1 MAEGERR
8 RLRKGPLGLLAGG
21 VLLLGAGGALVL
33 TGGLPGCDEQTARG
47 VETVKLGNKTFH
59 LELANTGP
67 TRMRGLSERD
77 FIEQDGGMLFVFPD
91 NQVRVQSF
99 VMRDCPIDIDII
111 YLDSGGRI
119 LAMHEM
125 KAEAP
130 RGPSE
135 GVPGSTDNMAY
146 EQRLKR
152 YPSKFPA
159 QFAIELRGGTIKTLD
174 IKEGDQLSL
183 NVKRLKADAQ

>member
-1 MAEGERR
+1 
-8 RLRKGPLGLLAGG
+8 
-21 VLLLGAGGALVL
+21 
-33 TGGLPGCDEQTARG
+33 
-47 VETVKLGNKTFH
+47 
-59 LELANTGP
+59 
-67 TRMRGLSERD
+67 
-77 FIEQDGGMLFVFPD
+77 
-91 NQVRVQSF
+91 
-99 VMRDCPIDIDII
+99 MRDCPIDIDII